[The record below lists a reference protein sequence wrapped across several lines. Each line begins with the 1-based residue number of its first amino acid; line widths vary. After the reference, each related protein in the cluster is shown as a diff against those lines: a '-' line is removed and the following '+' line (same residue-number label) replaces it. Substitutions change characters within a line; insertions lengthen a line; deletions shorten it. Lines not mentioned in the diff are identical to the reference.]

1 MKQKSIW
8 ISLLFGIGLFFLW
21 TSTSFAN
28 TDAEK
33 ESTEEPTTPNE
44 LVNEQIERMDFSEVE
59 TFWNQI
65 VDEYGGFLPELEKE
79 SFTDYIDKV
88 NEFSFKEWAI
98 GILKFIFHEMIVNG
112 KLIGTLIMLTIFSML
127 LQSLQNAFETTTVS
141 KIAYSIVFMVLMI
154 IALNS
159 FHLAVQYAS
168 GAIQNMIHFTIAFIP
183 VLLALI
189 ATGGGVISAGFFHP
203 VILFLTNVSG
213 LFVDRIV
220 LPLLFLSVLLSI
232 VSTLT
237 SQYKATQLAGLLRNW
252 SIGLLGVFMT
262 VFLSIVSIQGSATA
276 VADGIVIK
284 TTKFVTS
291 NFIPVVG
298 RMVSDATD
306 TVISASV
313 LLKNTVGLAGVGILL
328 LLTLFP
334 AVKILIIAFVFKF
347 SAALL
352 QPLGGGPIITCLDI
366 ISKSVIY
373 LFAALAIVS
382 IMFFLSLTV
391 IVVAGNITM
400 MVR

>member
-1 MKQKSIW
+1 MKQKSRW
-8 ISLLFGIGLFFLW
+8 FPLLIGIGLFFFW
-21 TSTSFAN
+21 TSVSFAN
-28 TDAEK
+28 TNMDDEQEK
-33 ESTEEPTTPNE
+33 PNTAMD
-44 LVNEQIERMDFSEVE
+44 LVHKQIEKMDFSEIE
-59 TFWNQI
+59 KFWNQI
-65 VDEYGGFLPELEKE
+65 MEEYGGFLPELEKG
-79 SFTDYIDKV
+79 SLVDYIKSAND
-88 NEFSFKEWAI
+88 FSFKEMCT
-98 GILKFIFHEMIVNG
+98 GVLKFIFHEMIVNG
-112 KLIGTLIMLTIFSML
+112 KLIATLILLTIFSMF

-141 KIAYSIVFMVLMI
+141 KIAYSVVFMVLMI

-159 FHLAVQYAS
+159 FQLSIQYAS

-183 VLLALI
+183 ILLALI
-189 ATGGGVISAGFFHP
+189 ATSGGIISAGFFHP

-252 SIGLLGVFMT
+252 SVGLLGVFMT
-262 VFLSIVSIQGSATA
+262 VFLSIVSLQGSATA
-276 VADGIVIK
+276 VADGIAIK

-298 RMVSDATD
+298 KMVTDATD
-306 TVISASV
+306 TVISASG
-313 LLKNTVGLAGVGILL
+313 LLKNTVGIAGVSILL
-328 LLTLFP
+328 LLIMFP
-334 AVKILIIAFVFKF
+334 AVKILIIAFVYKL

-352 QPLGGGPIITCLDI
+352 QPLGGGPIIACLDI
-366 ISKSVIY
+366 ISKSILY
-373 LFAALAIVS
+373 LFAALVIVS

-391 IVVAGNITM
+391 IIVAGNITM